1 MNAYESSSL
10 DINVTNLIKIIANGR
25 SIMRYIRL
33 IKLYEAFVLILIR
46 FPFS

>member
-25 SIMRYIRL
+25 SIMRYIRN
-33 IKLYEAFVLILIR
+33 IKLDAAFVLILIR
-46 FPFS
+46 FPFL